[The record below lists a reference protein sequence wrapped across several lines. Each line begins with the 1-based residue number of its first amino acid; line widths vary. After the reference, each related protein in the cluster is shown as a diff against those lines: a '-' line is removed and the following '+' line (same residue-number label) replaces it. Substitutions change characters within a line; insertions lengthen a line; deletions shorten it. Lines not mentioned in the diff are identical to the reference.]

1 MFSITLDRI
10 SLKQIAGSG
19 QCFRWKALGDGRW
32 AVPVYGAVFELE
44 QISPGEVRV
53 RTDAALRAEAL
64 MRAYLD
70 AETDY
75 GAIFAEIDPDDAYL
89 IAAARA
95 GRGIRILRQPLWETT
110 ASFIISQ
117 NNNIPRIR
125 SIIARLCGGELA
137 PFPPAERV
145 AEMDETQLRAIGCG
159 YRAGYLLHAARQFAD
174 GDDARL
180 PAMDRMDARAHL
192 VSYKGIGEKVADCIC
207 LYGLG
212 HKDAF
217 PADVWVK
224 RILASHYPQGF
235 SQRTS
240 RFAGVYQQVMF
251 EYERS
256 RAMPAGKAGGHAR
269 EA

>member
-1 MFSITLDRI
+1 MFSIMVDEINL
-10 SLKQIAGSG
+10 SQIAGSG
-19 QCFRWKALGDGRW
+19 QCFRWKALGEGRW

-44 QISPGEVRV
+44 QVSRREVRV
-53 RTDAALRAEAL
+53 SCEETPRAEAL
-64 MRAYLD
+64 MRNYLD
-70 AETDY
+70 AGTDY
-75 GAIFAEIDPDDAYL
+75 GAIFMEIDPADIYL
-89 IAAARA
+89 CAAAQA

-125 SIIARLCGGELA
+125 SIIEKLCGGETK
-137 PFPPAERV
+137 PFPEAAAV
-145 AEMDETQLRAIGCG
+145 ALMDETQLRTIGCG
-159 YRAGYLLHAARQFAD
+159 YRAGYLLHAARRFAE
-174 GDDARL
+174 GDEDRL
-180 PAMDRMDARAHL
+180 RTMSREEARAHL
-192 VSYKGIGEKVADCIC
+192 ASYKGIGEKVADCIC

-217 PADVWVK
+217 PVDVWVK

-235 SQRTS
+235 AQRTS

-256 RAMPAGKAGGHAR
+256 RTR
-269 EA
+269 